1 VIQRLS
7 QVLILGVAFAAGPL
21 MAQQS
26 IEELEAA
33 EARKQEAFKRGA
45 EALVSSLNN
54 GSFATFVAAI
64 DRDDMIE
71 RIFGLR
77 LIDPRIKRDFRDNMK
92 ERDNFERLIQSNFAM
107 ESAEGMKATL
117 LLVESR
123 GDRGRAVVRF
133 DLPHF
138 EVNYH
143 EYDLRLN
150 DRERIVIV
158 DWNDYYWG
166 HLWSE
171 RMGLSMVA
179 AQPNKNAVRKLIDF
193 PNAREQQVFQVVEV
207 LKATRD
213 NDFNRYFEIVNGLE
227 EDLRRQRVVLKLGLD
242 ATRQARSRRNQVR
255 ILEWLAEYFPDDPL
269 YSIALLDFY
278 FPSREYQKAYDAL
291 IRLRDELDI
300 DDDAVTNARLSS
312 ASLVLNQPE
321 DSIAYAARAVASE
334 PGLELAWWAV
344 LRANVAAGQYASA
357 VEALDRLE
365 GDFGYSLGPEALGKD
380 PTMQEFA
387 RSEAYRQWFEGKS
400 S

>member
-1 VIQRLS
+1 MIQRLS